1 VVAPVEIKVTA
12 SVDGKED
19 VIGLTGA
26 IDGLGKEAID
36 AGAQADKASI
46 GIDEVGKSAADASK
60 KVEPLDNAL
69 VGVGNHFTQTG
80 KDATAAATGVDSAT
94 TALSKTKPQ
103 ADKAKDS
110 IKGVGDSSGVASQAL
125 GQLAATMAA
134 GFSVQQFIQAAA
146 QVEQLA
152 AGFKAVSG
160 DAKEAA
166 AQMDFV
172 RRMAGAA
179 GVDVV
184 AAGQAFLGL
193 AASTKGTAV
202 EGKMA
207 ADVFEAVTVSMAKA
221 GKSSAETQNALLA
234 LSQMASKGVV
244 SMEELRGQLGEAL
257 PGALQAAASG
267 LGVTTADLIKL
278 VESGKIAADKRPER
292 ALRNSPSGANTQPRD
307 RQPQK
312 RLHRHGLAHWRG
324 GRAGCAEGGGR
335 ICTDSPGVFGR
346 VLHRCGPAN
355 RHAGR
360 RRHQPGLFGCTPGHA
375 RH

>member
-1 VVAPVEIKVTA
+1 MVAPVEIKVTA

-36 AGAQADKASI
+36 AGA
-46 GIDEVGKSAADASK
+46 
-60 KVEPLDNAL
+60 
-69 VGVGNHFTQTG
+69 
-80 KDATAAATGVDSAT
+80 
-94 TALSKTKPQ
+94 Q

-184 AAGQAFLGL
+184 AAGQAFLSL

-244 SMEELRGQLGEAL
+244 SIEELRGQLGEAL
-257 PGALQAAASG
+257 PGAMQAAASG
-267 LGVTTADLIKL
+267 LGVTTVDLIKL
-278 VESGKIAADKRPER
+278 VESGKIAAEDIFPALTKGLKELYGTAPAAPE
-292 ALRNSPSGANTQPRD
+292 
-307 RQPQK
+307 
-312 RLHRHGLAHWRG
+312 
-324 GRAGCAEGGGR
+324 
-335 ICTDSPGVFGR
+335 
-346 VLHRCGPAN
+346 
-355 RHAGR
+355 
-360 RRHQPGLFGCTPGHA
+360 
-375 RH
+375 